1 MRFVT
6 NPIPK
11 EKEIMKYRREK
22 CIPGEVYEAVFTGD
36 KPKDFPTVQNLR
48 LCVKD
53 DKTSQLRLVHLE
65 VGRISAHHPKSAIYR
80 PRPDVFLTFGEE

>member
-53 DKTSQLRLVHLE
+53 DKTGRVMLVRLE
-65 VGRISAHHPKSAIYR
+65 GGGISAYETSSAIYR